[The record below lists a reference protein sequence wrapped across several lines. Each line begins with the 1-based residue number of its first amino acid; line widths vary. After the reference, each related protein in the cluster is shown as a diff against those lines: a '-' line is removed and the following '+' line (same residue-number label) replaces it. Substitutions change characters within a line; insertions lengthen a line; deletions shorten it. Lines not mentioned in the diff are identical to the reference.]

1 MLSANQLNECL
12 PKFFMGNISFLNDI
26 AEFKTAPLL
35 RKDFIIDEYQILE
48 AKARG
53 ADAVLLIAEALSAQQ
68 VHELSHIAFETDIE
82 VLLEIHSASQIEKI
96 DSVLNKTVGIN
107 NRDLE
112 TFNVDINTTLEIVK
126 LLPDDIVV
134 VSESGINK
142 EADVN
147 NLKDTRVNAVL
158 VGEHFMTSISVDA
171 ALQQFLKWCER

>member
-1 MLSANQLNECL
+1 M
-12 PKFFMGNISFLNDI
+12 
-26 AEFKTAPLL
+26 
-35 RKDFIIDEYQILE
+35 
-48 AKARG
+48 
-53 ADAVLLIAEALSAQQ
+53 LIAEALSAQQ